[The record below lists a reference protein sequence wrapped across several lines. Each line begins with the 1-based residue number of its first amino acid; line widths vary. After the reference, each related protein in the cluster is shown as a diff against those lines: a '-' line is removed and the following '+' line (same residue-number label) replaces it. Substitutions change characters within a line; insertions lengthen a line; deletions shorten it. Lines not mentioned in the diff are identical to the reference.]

1 MENAW
6 VLSAVWVGLALI
18 ATLLAIWF
26 RISTALSE
34 IVIGTVAQLAIGAF
48 LGTGGLLASTQW
60 VTYPVSYTHLDV
72 YKRQS
77 KTSKAPTPNGRANTT
92 RNDPRNE
99 DVYVG
104 TRPRYKR

>member
-72 YKRQS
+72 YKRQHPS
-77 KTSKAPTPNGRANTT
+77 LSNKAHSPSTIFHAQTT
-92 RNDPRNE
+92 RI
-99 DVYVG
+99 
-104 TRPRYKR
+104 RPPV